1 MHIKAASNAKDLS
14 WGCGGKVETA
24 QICLGM
30 NRYNSLCS
38 LPLCIYTSIK
48 RMKTMNFSFKK
59 SYLSALGMLTLFVA
73 IPMMS
78 GPCAHAQELA
88 SLNPLPTPLKPV
100 VRTLTLPHKDTS
112 TEYTDWL
119 PGRVVW
125 SNNLL
130 RDVSKECSTFVGKY
144 DNRFKISKED
154 PRDYGNCVVQ
164 LYDAVGSLRSTENW
178 NPTFRPK
185 SKRGQKLKVYLV
197 QEYGTRRFGVYQ
209 LSELTHGMK
218 AVN

>member
-1 MHIKAASNAKDLS
+1 
-14 WGCGGKVETA
+14 
-24 QICLGM
+24 
-30 NRYNSLCS
+30 
-38 LPLCIYTSIK
+38 
-48 RMKTMNFSFKK
+48 MKTMNFSFKK

-88 SLNPLPTPLKPV
+88 SLNPLPTPLQPV
-100 VRTLTLPHKDTS
+100 VSTSILPHKETS

-178 NPTFRPK
+178 NPTFHSK
-185 SKRGQKLKVYLV
+185 SKRGQKLKVYLS
-197 QEYGTRRFGVYQ
+197 QEYGTRRFGVYE

>member
-1 MHIKAASNAKDLS
+1 
-14 WGCGGKVETA
+14 
-24 QICLGM
+24 M
-30 NRYNSLCS
+30 NRSS
-38 LPLCIYTSIK
+38 
-48 RMKTMNFSFKK
+48 KK
-59 SYLSALGMLTLFVA
+59 SYLSALGMLTLFLA
-73 IPMMS
+73 LPMMP

-100 VRTLTLPHKDTS
+100 IKAPILPHNDTS

-125 SNNLL
+125 ANNLL
-130 RDVSKECSTFVGKY
+130 RAVSRECATFVGKY
-144 DNRFKISKED
+144 DNRYEISRED

-164 LYDAVGSLRSTENW
+164 LYDAVGSLRAIENW

-185 SKRGQKLKVYLV
+185 SGRGQKLKVYLV
-197 QEYGTRRFGVYQ
+197 EEYGTRRFGVYE